1 MKRLIFTFNLVAISH
16 YEKSFC
22 FSNCVN
28 FTIASRLFNTSAG
41 TADFFK

>member
-1 MKRLIFTFNLVAISH
+1 MKRLIFTFFLVVISH

-22 FSNCVN
+22 FSNCVH

-41 TADFFK
+41 TEDFLK